1 MAKKKGQAVLGNG
14 SKKNNRGNKNK
25 LLSKVNALINF
36 ILSSDFFKSVFKITC
51 PTAPDKIAKKRKL
64 SKLIS

>member
-1 MAKKKGQAVLGNG
+1 VAKKKGQAAFGNG

-36 ILSSDFFKSVFKITC
+36 ILSSDFLKVHSILRVLLHQTKLL
-51 PTAPDKIAKKRKL
+51 KKGNYPN
-64 SKLIS
+64 

>member
-1 MAKKKGQAVLGNG
+1 MNYYSGEKKSQAVFGNS

-36 ILSSDFFKSVFKITC
+36 ILSSDFFKSAFHIT
-51 PTAPDKIAKKRKL
+51 
-64 SKLIS
+64 